1 MKTLADLRKKQY
13 SDRQFVRGRFLAAM
27 QDLQAHDRGV
37 LNSIITGKR
46 EENCQKQYR
55 KKNNRRKKLVSDL
68 RKVTKEKN
76 EAQKIIV
83 VEVEGKKNLHLNA
96 LNQAKLKRA
105 QAERLLAA
113 FDIAVEEASG
123 RMADKAQ
130 SVDMEGRNNSYSK

>member
-1 MKTLADLRKKQY
+1 M
-13 SDRQFVRGRFLAAM
+13 
-27 QDLQAHDRGV
+27 
-37 LNSIITGKR
+37 
-46 EENCQKQYR
+46 
-55 KKNNRRKKLVSDL
+55 VSDL

-123 RMADKAQ
+123 SMADKADFFCQ
-130 SVDMEGRNNSYSK
+130 IAAQCARELGAPASDAAQCLRKSRPLDMG